1 MLRITL
7 SLLLAALLSGCA
19 STLKMPLQSDAEKVG
34 AAGKAVYLMSVSLQN
49 SCRDRFVP
57 ELKTVQVARDGANP
71 KADPMS
77 FKMDSKGVH
86 EFEEKNLPP
95 KYLVRLELDA
105 GNYTI
110 QGLPSV
116 ARGFPIR
123 AGFFAPMHS
132 PLNAVQGGVFYLG
145 AVNANVRE
153 RKGEEF
159 KAGPTIPLIDQ
170 AVACASSGTFDVE
183 IKDSYETDI
192 PLFADTF
199 PQLKGIRVEK
209 SILPP
214 FDRAVAQKWW
224 EQN

>member
-7 SLLLAALLSGCA
+7 SALLAVLLTGCA
-19 STLKMPLQSDAEKVG
+19 ATLKMPLQSDTEKVG
-34 AAGKAVYLMSVSLQN
+34 ASGKTVYLMSVSLQN
-49 SCRDRFVP
+49 TCRDRFVP
-57 ELKTVQVARDGANP
+57 ELTTVQVAREGADS
-71 KADPMS
+71 KAAPML

-86 EFEEKNLPP
+86 ESEEKNVPP
-95 KYLVRLELDA
+95 RYLVRLELDA

-110 QGLPSV
+110 QGLPS
-116 ARGFPIR
+116 AASGFPIR
-123 AGFFAPMHS
+123 ATFFAPLHS
-132 PLNAVQGGVFYLG
+132 PLKVAQSGVFYLG
-145 AVNANVRE
+145 AVNANVRP

-183 IKDSYETDI
+183 IKDSYETDML
-192 PLFADTF
+192 LFTDAF
-199 PQLKGIRVEK
+199 PQLKGIRVDK
-209 SILPP
+209 SVLPP